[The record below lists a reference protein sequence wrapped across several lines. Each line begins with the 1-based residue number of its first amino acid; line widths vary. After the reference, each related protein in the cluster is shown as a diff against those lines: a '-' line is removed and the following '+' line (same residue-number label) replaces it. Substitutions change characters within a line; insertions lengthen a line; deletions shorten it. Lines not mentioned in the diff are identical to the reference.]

1 MFPAQSCPPI
11 RVYSAD
17 KLDKQLAMAAASFCG
32 QEIDVNPEGKVS
44 SPTRCLKFWIVK
56 DGP

>member
-17 KLDKQLAMAAASFCG
+17 KLDKQLALAAASFCG

-44 SPTRCLKFWIVK
+44 SPTWFIKLLIVK
-56 DGP
+56 DWH